1 MRNLNCGLNAAMSS
15 APKFYDG
22 TREVRAI
29 GILRFSP
36 GRLIPLNSR
45 GRRGGQLQSPRFYK
59 FDNEAVGHVFFNVHW
74 EGKILEFC
82 KTPWITRVSSKS
94 QARRR
99 DKMEFVDGIL
109 I

>member
-15 APKFYDG
+15 AAKFYDG

-45 GRRGGQLQSPRFYK
+45 GEERVVNFNLQGFISS
-59 FDNEAVGHVFFNVHW
+59 
-74 EGKILEFC
+74 
-82 KTPWITRVSSKS
+82 ITKP
-94 QARRR
+94 
-99 DKMEFVDGIL
+99 
-109 I
+109 